1 MRLAAEIRMER
12 GKRSARRLRK
22 QGLIPAVIYGPESQ
36 PMPIKLKKQEVEKFV
51 HTFSEAKPVTLQ
63 IKVGEEIQII
73 EAFVKKIQID
83 KVTDEVVH
91 VDFYK
96 PAKGHAMK
104 IEIPLRVIG
113 KPIGVEKGGIME
125 ILRTELPVETLP
137 TVLLEHIEIDVSD
150 LDLGESYHVRNL
162 KLPAGMKVLLP
173 PDEALVTVIVPK
185 GLQVEEIAATT
196 PTEVEP
202 EVIKKGKKVEE
213 TEEEKE

>member
-1 MRLAAEIRMER
+1 MQLAAEIRMER

>member
-1 MRLAAEIRMER
+1 MQLAAEIRMER

-22 QGLIPAVIYGPESQ
+22 QGLIPAVIYGPENQ

-91 VDFYK
+91 IDFYK